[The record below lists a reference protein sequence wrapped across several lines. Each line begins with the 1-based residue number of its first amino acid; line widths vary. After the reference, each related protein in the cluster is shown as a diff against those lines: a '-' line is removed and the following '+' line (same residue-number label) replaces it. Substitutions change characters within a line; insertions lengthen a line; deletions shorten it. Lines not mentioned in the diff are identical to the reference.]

1 VKKIIDNIHILKDET
16 IIENGFIEIEDGII
30 SNIGESSNNK
40 ANTLALDLKGKR
52 ILAIPGMINSHTHSG
67 MAALKGAGD
76 DLPFEQWL
84 FQTIIP
90 LEEQLDDEMIY
101 LSTMISQMEMARN
114 GITTFVDMY
123 MMLDSIIKAV
133 DEFGMRAYICRGL
146 QDDSLEDGQRLQKN
160 IKAYEKYHG
169 TANGRISVGFG
180 PHSPY
185 LCSKEYLKKIADVA
199 QELNALIHIHLKES
213 QKESHQYTFREL
225 ANIGLFNT
233 QTIAAHCVYADS
245 DDIQV
250 LKEFNVSV
258 AHNPSSNLKLANGIA
273 PIEKMHQEG
282 VNVCLG
288 TDSVSSNNSLDL
300 FKEMLL
306 ASLIHKGETKDP
318 QAIPA
323 TVSFKMATSNG
334 ANAVGQKNI
343 GLLEKGM
350 RADIAFL
357 DMDNINL
364 FPLIRPISNIVYS
377 GRGSDVIATMVDG
390 DFIYYFGTYPKI
402 NEEAIKKQFMEKYV
416 KLYK

>member
-1 VKKIIDNIHILKDET
+1 MKKIIENVSILKDET
-16 IIENGFIEIEDGII
+16 IIKDGFIEIENGFITDL
-30 SNIGESSNNK
+30 GEGSVENSK
-40 ANTLALDLKGKR
+40 AKKIDLKGKR
-52 ILAIPGMINSHTHSG
+52 LLAVPGMINTHTHSG

-133 DEFGMRAYICRGL
+133 TEFGMRAYICRGL
-146 QDDSLEDGQRLQKN
+146 IDNSLEDGQRLKQN
-160 IKAYEKYHG
+160 IDAYKKYHG
-169 TANGRISVGFG
+169 SANGRVSVGFG

-185 LCSKEYLKKIADVA
+185 LCSKEYLKKIAEVA
-199 QELNALIHIHLKES
+199 KELDALIHIHLKES
-213 QKESHQYTFREL
+213 QKEREQYSFREL
-225 ANIGLFNT
+225 ADIGLFNT
-233 QTIAAHCVYADS
+233 QTIAAHCVYVDL

-250 LKEFNVSV
+250 LKDYNVSV

-273 PIEKMHQEG
+273 PVEKMLQLG

-306 ASLIHKGETKDP
+306 ASLIHKGKTKDP
-318 QAIPA
+318 ETVPA
-323 TVSFKMATSNG
+323 TVSFRMATANG
-334 ANAVGQKNI
+334 SKAIGQNRL
-343 GLLEKGM
+343 GVLEKGKQ
-350 RADIAFL
+350 ADIAFL

-364 FPLIRPISNIVYS
+364 FPLIKPISNIVYS
-377 GRGSDVIATMVDG
+377 GRGSDVVATMVDG

-402 NEEAIKKQFMEKYV
+402 NEEIIKKQFMEKYV

>member
-1 VKKIIDNIHILKDET
+1 MKKIIDNLHILRDET
-16 IIENGFIEIEDGII
+16 IIENGFIEIEDGFI
-30 SNIGESSNNK
+30 SNIGEGSTSKTN
-40 ANTLALDLKGKR
+40 AVIIDLKGKR
-52 ILAIPGMINSHTHSG
+52 ALAIPGMINSHTHSG

-76 DLPFEQWL
+76 DLPFEKWL
-84 FQTIIP
+84 FQTIVP

-133 DEFGMRAYICRGL
+133 SEFGMRAYITRGL
-146 QDDSLEDGQRLQKN
+146 QDDSLEDGQRLKKN
-160 IKAYEKYHG
+160 IKAYEKYHR

-185 LCSKEYLKKIADVA
+185 LCSKDYLKKIADVA
-199 QELNALIHIHLKES
+199 KGLNALIHIHLKETK
-213 QKESHQYTFREL
+213 KESHQYSFREL

-273 PIEKMHQEG
+273 PIAKMYQEG

-323 TVSFKMATSNG
+323 TESFKMATSNG
-334 ANAVGQKNI
+334 AKAIGQRNI
-343 GLLEKGM
+343 GILEKGM
-350 RADIAFL
+350 RADIAFV

-364 FPLIRPISNIVYS
+364 FPLIKPISNMVYS
-377 GRGSDVIATMVDG
+377 GRGSDVMATMVDG